1 MSIRPTFLAFQTASR
16 AIAANQANIDV
27 TGNNIANANTE
38 GYTRQRVDQASIS
51 NSGYTQKYTMPGVS
65 VGLGVEITNIRQYRD
80 SFLDARYREHTAENG
95 KLHSILGGLEDLEN
109 IFDEAAS
116 EGLKNEL
123 SMFVKELQT
132 LSQTPAASDIA
143 LITRTSAQKITQMLN
158 TYSTQIT
165 QVRSQ
170 QVFDLNNVIIQN
182 DFNTKVKNIASLND
196 QIRKEQTYGNSPN
209 ELYDQRNL
217 LLDQL
222 SEMVNI
228 KITSL
233 PEKISEDLTIER
245 LTVSLY
251 DTATGTS
258 IGLIDSGLYNTLYL
272 EDSGA
277 DVRVGIATS
286 FAPPKDSDITDYLS
300 SGSIRGY
307 LDLINGQGSGDFKG
321 IPHYQSSLDV
331 FASNFARIL
340 NEINTPDPL
349 SPKPLLAAPAGE
361 SITAANIRISD
372 QWLEDPA
379 YITTSL
385 GGADDGN
392 NILRMIS
399 AMNSEASFYID
410 ATDPSS
416 QVMFKGSFHD
426 YLSGVIGE
434 LALDVELHQN
444 YAETSDNV
452 LSNLFATKE
461 SLSGVSL
468 NEEGINLMAYQKSY
482 NAAMRYFNVLDEAV
496 DAIINKMGLVGR

>member
-16 AIAANQANIDV
+16 AIAASQANIDV

-38 GYTRQRVDQASIS
+38 GYTRQRVDQTSLS

-80 SFLDARYREHTAENG
+80 PFLDARYREHTAENG
-95 KLHSILGGLEDLEN
+95 KLNSILSGLEDLEN
-109 IFDEAAS
+109 IFDEAATA
-116 EGLKNEL
+116 GLKNEL

-132 LSQTPAASDIA
+132 LSQTPSAPDIA
-143 LITRTSAQKITQMLN
+143 LIARTSAQKITQMLN
-158 TYSTQIT
+158 TYSNQVS
-165 QVRSQ
+165 QVRAQ
-170 QVFDLNNVIIQN
+170 QVFDLNKVIIQN
-182 DFNTKVKNIASLND
+182 DFNTKVKNIAALND

-222 SEMVNI
+222 SSMANI
-228 KITSL
+228 KISSL

-272 EDSGA
+272 KDDGVEA
-277 DVRVGIATS
+277 RIGIATS
-286 FAPPKDSDITDYLS
+286 FAPPKDSDITDFLS
-300 SGSIRGY
+300 GGSIRGY
-307 LDLINGQGSGDFKG
+307 LDLINGKGSEEFKG

-340 NEINTPDPL
+340 NDINSIDPL
-349 SPKPLLAAPAGE
+349 NPKPLLGAPAGE
-361 SITAANIRISD
+361 SIRASNIKISD
-372 QWLEDPA
+372 QWMKDPA

-385 GGADDGN
+385 VGADDGN

-399 AMNSEASFYID
+399 AMNSEASFYKD

-416 QVMFKGSFHD
+416 QIMFKGSFHD

-452 LSNLFATKE
+452 LSNLFAAKE

-496 DAIINKMGLVGR
+496 DAIINKMGLAGR